1 MSYQIANFTQHVRI
15 VFWATDLYKS
25 ADYQAKSPA
34 LVIHAREST
43 RPAELEINI
52 GDILFLHRRL
62 RCYDIV
68 YIYIV

>member
-1 MSYQIANFTQHVRI
+1 MCAPHPELPSNIRTLI
-15 VFWATDLYKS
+15 
-25 ADYQAKSPA
+25 YQAKSPA

-62 RCYDIV
+62 RWNNNTWFFN
-68 YIYIV
+68 